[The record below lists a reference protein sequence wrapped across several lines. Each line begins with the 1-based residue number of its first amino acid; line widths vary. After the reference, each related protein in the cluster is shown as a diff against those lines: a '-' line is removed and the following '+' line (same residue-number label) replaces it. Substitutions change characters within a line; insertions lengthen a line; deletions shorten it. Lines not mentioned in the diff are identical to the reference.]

1 MKKLLTITALT
12 GIVVAICLGA
22 ASDAPKSE
30 ERPAISATKEGVGAL
45 GRIEPCSE
53 VRKIHAPSS
62 MDVPVIAELRVAVG
76 QPVAQG
82 EILAVLD
89 SHARELADVEQARAS
104 LLSSEKALAQV
115 RAGAKA
121 GDIAAQESLVEQTR
135 ERLRF
140 AEEQLDR
147 AQKLV
152 ARKALSADELDR
164 HESDVDVLRK
174 QLKQHEFTLA
184 AIREVRMVDV
194 EHAESEVLRS
204 RATLKRAEAD
214 LAITEIRSPIH
225 GEVLQINSREGER
238 IGDDGLL
245 QLGDTRQMHVVAEV
259 HEADILRV
267 KLNQKATVY
276 LRNLDRTLQ
285 GTVVEVGRL
294 IGRKDVLSND
304 PVDDTDA
311 RVVEVRIALNEEDSK
326 PVSGLSFGKVEVTV
340 HTPDDAAETS
350 SVEFTDSTSEQPS
363 SISPVATRGDRQ

>member
-12 GIVVAICLGA
+12 GFVVAICLGA

-30 ERPAISATKEGVGAL
+30 ERPAISATKAGVGAL

-53 VRKIHAPSS
+53 VRKIHAPST
-62 MDVPVIAELRVAVG
+62 MDVPVIEELRVAVG
-76 QPVAQG
+76 QLVALG
-82 EILAVLD
+82 EIVAVLD

-104 LLSSEKALAQV
+104 LLTSEKALAKV

-135 ERLRF
+135 ERLKF

-164 HESDVDVLRK
+164 HKSDVDVLRK

-311 RVVEVRIALNEEDSK
+311 RVVEVRIALNQEDSK
-326 PVSGLSFGKVEVTV
+326 TVSGLSFGKVEVTV

-350 SVEFTDSTSEQPS
+350 SVEFTESTSEQPS